1 MYYSDGMRRSL
12 DETIKYQDASTESRT
27 ITYTY
32 DELNRLVK
40 ETATETDSG
49 YNYVYEG
56 SYVYDLVGNRLS
68 RFITVDN
75 SSGSQMITTSYSYDP
90 NTDRL
95 LSESHSISTAAVI
108 DLERPVYVYADS
120 GDVRYR
126 LAGEDEPMRLLRAYI
141 YGLPT
146 KLSQYIFRTII
157 LLLPLV
163 FLTPAFVVLI
173 RKIRKRSAK
182 RRRCKRC

>member
-1 MYYSDGMRRSL
+1 MLSEIMA
-12 DETIKYQDASTESRT
+12 ETRT
-27 ITYTY
+27 ITYNY

-40 ETATETDSG
+40 ETAVETDSG
-49 YNYVYEG
+49 YNYGYEG

-68 RFITVDN
+68 RCITVDN
-75 SSGSQMITTSYSYDP
+75 ASGSQMITTSYSYDP
-90 NTDRL
+90 NTDQL

-108 DLERPVYVYADS
+108 DLDRPVYVYADS

-126 LAGEDEPMRLLRAYI
+126 LAGEDEPMSLLRAYI

-163 FLTPAFVVLI
+163 FLTPLFGKFKDYKTGFVKMWKTFFKRLTAG
-173 RKIRKRSAK
+173 KI
-182 RRRCKRC
+182 